1 MKLISMITGEDDA
14 FGCDYAFIDLTRD
27 LAGLVLR
34 RIAMLREQKCI
45 DKDLFEMYFW
55 DYHTEYFSPW
65 LAERS
70 DETDRFATM
79 MEGLPAVADD
89 LMMAPIDFSV
99 LESLLARVECCQM
112 IVRED
117 AIAFVAIPKHTSSYI
132 YTADI
137 PLPVIEAV
145 ATA

>member
-1 MKLISMITGEDDA
+1 
-14 FGCDYAFIDLTRD
+14 
-27 LAGLVLR
+27 
-34 RIAMLREQKCI
+34 
-45 DKDLFEMYFW
+45 MYFG

-65 LAERS
+65 LAERL
-70 DETDRFATM
+70 DEADRFATM
-79 MEGLPAVADD
+79 IEGFPAVADD
-89 LMMAPIDFSV
+89 LMTVPIDFSV

-117 AIAFVAIPKHTSSYI
+117 AIAFVAIPKHTNSYI